1 MNRMSYFPLLIL
13 AFGMTLIFSCK
24 NDDNGPGTNLT
35 PEQEQ
40 TAKLLGTWVPGT
52 VSQEVDGDVTAARF
66 ADFSIEFK
74 ADAQGENRTYSIV
87 NTGGEAFETG
97 ANKAWNYVSG
107 NLGKLENVASG
118 FQFDVQLTESDT
130 KLKIN
135 LSVDPSGSPLGRVT
149 NTTGG
154 YEFNLVKQ

>member
-1 MNRMSYFPLLIL
+1 MNRASYFPLLIL
-13 AFGMTLIFSCK
+13 VFGMTFIFSCK
-24 NDDNGPGTNLT
+24 NDDGGGGPDLT
-35 PEQEQ
+35 PEQQQ
-40 TAKLLGTWVPGT
+40 TAKLLGIWVTGT
-52 VSQEVDGDVTAARF
+52 VTQEVDGDVTLDRF
-66 ADFSIEFK
+66 SDFSIEFN
-74 ADAQGENRTYSIV
+74 ADAQGDNRTYSII

-97 ANKAWNYVSG
+97 ANKAWNYVAG

-118 FQFDVQLTESDT
+118 FQFDVQLSENDT